1 MSADSN
7 ATANLAALGGQMA
20 QAWQKLL
27 ESWWN
32 TLLSDPGRLAEL
44 ARGLSATD
52 LGHTGPTTS
61 DLAMV
66 VQAVEMIEQR
76 LESVEQKLQDL
87 TDNLATVVG
96 YLESTHPAG
105 SERSDQQAG

>member
-1 MSADSN
+1 MNAASN
-7 ATANLAALGGQMA
+7 PAANLAALGGQMA

-32 TLLSDPGRLAEL
+32 TLLSDPGRMAEL
-44 ARGLSATD
+44 ARGLSASG
-52 LGHTGPTTS
+52 LAPGPTTS

-66 VQAVEMIEQR
+66 VRAVELLEQR
-76 LESVEQKLQDL
+76 LESVEHKLQHL

-96 YLESTHPAG
+96 YLESAQSPP
-105 SERSDQQAG
+105 SEKT

>member
-1 MSADSN
+1 MSAESN
-7 ATANLAALGGQMA
+7 PAANLAALGGQMA

-44 ARGLSATD
+44 ARGLSASG
-52 LGHTGPTTS
+52 LAQGPTTS
-61 DLAMV
+61 DLTMV
-66 VQAVEMIEQR
+66 VRAVELLEQR
-76 LESVEQKLQDL
+76 LESVEHKLQHL

-96 YLESTHPAG
+96 YLETLQTPPAEQSG
-105 SERSDQQAG
+105 S

>member
-1 MSADSN
+1 MNAESN
-7 ATANLAALGGQMA
+7 PATNLAALGGQMA

-44 ARGLSATD
+44 ARGLSASG
-52 LGHTGPTTS
+52 LAAGPSTS

-66 VQAVEMIEQR
+66 VQAVEMLEQR
-76 LESVEQKLQDL
+76 LESVEHKLQHL

-96 YLESTHPAG
+96 YLETMQSPPVKQTG
-105 SERSDQQAG
+105 T